1 MKTETLAASL
11 LLTHS
16 FDYNDMS
23 LVVMGCKNTVVEEA
37 AAAENEFFR
46 YTRMKKWN

>member
-1 MKTETLAASL
+1 MKTEMLAASL

-23 LVVMGCKNTVVEEA
+23 LVVMGCKNTVVE

>member
-1 MKTETLAASL
+1 MKTEKLAASL

-23 LVVMGCKNTVVEEA
+23 LVVMGCKNTVVEA